1 MYFLNFKR
9 MFPLIIS
16 LISSLSVGFFI
27 KYLKI
32 NSIKNLFILV
42 LVNYFTAILLS
53 YNLFNISVDQINLDL
68 NQSIIVVVLGFLM
81 PSIFFFLNKS
91 LKTSGLAKTD
101 IFQRMSLIIPVT
113 LSFKL
118 FNEELT
124 SSKIIVI
131 LISFVSI
138 ILLLYK
144 KSTNNGKFNV
154 FYLLAVFFGYGIV
167 DTLFKIIATNP
178 TINYTTI
185 LFFVFICCAFVSF
198 FYVVISKGK
207 INSKFY
213 FYGLIL
219 GLLNFLNIYF
229 YMKAHKK
236 FIDSPTLVF
245 ITMNL
250 GVIIGGSLIGKLYF
264 RENLSKTTIYGI
276 FLAISSIILLALI
289 QLKIL

>member
-1 MYFLNFKR
+1 

-185 LFFVFICCAFVSF
+185 LFLVFICCAFVSL

-207 INSKFY
+207 VNSKFY

-229 YMKAHKK
+229 YMKAHKN

-264 RENLSKTTIYGI
+264 KENLSKTTIYGI

>member
-1 MYFLNFKR
+1 

-68 NQSIIVVVLGFLM
+68 NQSIIVIVLGFLM

-178 TINYTTI
+178 SINYTTI
-185 LFFVFICCAFVSF
+185 LFLVFICCAFVSL

-207 INSKFY
+207 VNSKFY

-219 GLLNFLNIYF
+219 GSLNFLNIYF
-229 YMKAHKK
+229 YMKAHKN
-236 FIDSPTLVF
+236 FINSPTLVF

-264 RENLSKTTIYGI
+264 KENLSKTTIYGI